1 MRQGVR
7 GVHAPTE
14 YEIAIHLKAAR
25 VLGFEIPATLY
36 TQEPAATEPRKLPRE
51 RRSARKTPKRR
62 QP

>member
-25 VLGFEIPATLY
+25 ALGFEIPATRY
-36 TQEPAATEPRKLPRE
+36 TQEPAATVAPGPNLTVI
-51 RRSARKTPKRR
+51 AF
-62 QP
+62 